1 MVESGDRYQKQLLL
15 AGLGA
20 RGQAR
25 LGAAGVLI
33 AGVGALGGHLAQLMV
48 RAGVGRVRLVDR
60 DVPELSNLHRQ
71 PLYDENDLGS
81 GEGKAQIAAEK
92 LRAVN
97 SEVVIEAVVAELG
110 PPNVLELAQGLDLI
124 LDGLDNPAT
133 RYLINDAAVHLGLPW
148 IYTGVVATRGNVLCI
163 VPGRTPCLR
172 CLFPSPPPLEA
183 LPRVDTHGIIG
194 PTPAFAA
201 ALAAAQALK
210 LLSGGPDGLLP
221 GLFSFDFWRGQFQLT
236 ELPGGPA
243 PDCPC
248 CGQRDFPFLEGRA
261 QPA

>member
-1 MVESGDRYQKQLLL
+1 MPEDGDRYQKQKLL
-15 AGLGA
+15 AGLGPE
-20 RGQAR
+20 GQER
-25 LGAAGVLI
+25 LAAAGVLI

-97 SEVVIEAVVAELG
+97 SQVVIEAVVAELG
-110 PPNVLELAQGLDLI
+110 PPNALELAQGVDLI
-124 LDGLDNPAT
+124 LDGLDNSAA
-133 RYLINDAAVHLGLPW
+133 RYVLNDAAVCLGLPW
-148 IYTGVVATRGNVLCI
+148 VYTGVVAARGNVLTI

-172 CLFPSPPPLEA
+172 CLFPTPPAPGA
-183 LPRVDTHGIIG
+183 LPSVATHGIMG

-201 ALAAAQALK
+201 ALAAAEAIK
-210 LLSGGPDGLLP
+210 LLCGAVDSRLP
-221 GLFSFDFWRGQFQLT
+221 GLFSFDLWRGQFQLS

-243 PDCPC
+243 PNCPC
-248 CGQRDFPFLEGRA
+248 CGQRDFAYLEGRA
-261 QPA
+261 RPA